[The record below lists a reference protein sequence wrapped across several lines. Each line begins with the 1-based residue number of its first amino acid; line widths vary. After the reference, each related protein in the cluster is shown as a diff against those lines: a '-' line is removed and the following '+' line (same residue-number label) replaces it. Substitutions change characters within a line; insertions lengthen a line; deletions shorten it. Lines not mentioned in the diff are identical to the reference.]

1 MIYQLVINNMQ
12 LHECENNGHDRN
24 CSGEVKEYKNPYGK
38 FILCESCADIPIE
51 DLLKMLQ
58 DKNR

>member
-1 MIYQLVINNMQ
+1 MQ